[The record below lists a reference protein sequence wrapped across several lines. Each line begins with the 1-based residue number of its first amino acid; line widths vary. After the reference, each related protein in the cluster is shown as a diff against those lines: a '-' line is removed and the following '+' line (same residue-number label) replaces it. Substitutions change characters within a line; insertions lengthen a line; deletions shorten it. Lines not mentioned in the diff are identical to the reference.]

1 VTRRELIA
9 LLGSTAALLWPQGVG
24 AQQAAIPV
32 VGFLHSGSPETLQHL
47 LSGFHQGLAETGF
60 VEGQNVKIEYRWA
73 RGQYNQVPAL
83 AAELVDHRVSV
94 IVAGGGEVTALA
106 VKAATQTIPVV
117 FTTANDPV
125 KLGLVQSLGHPG
137 GNLTGLLSFTSV
149 VETKKLG
156 LLQSWG
162 SLNGENFDWNSPNRG
177 VSCRKLARQRGIVI
191 KPITPRLDG
200 FKFDP
205 ETKRIMG
212 IAFEIRGAI
221 SASAK

>member
-1 VTRRELIA
+1 MTRRELIA
-9 LLGSTAALLWPQGVG
+9 LLGSTAATWPFGAR

-156 LLQSWG
+156 LLHELLPQATTVAMLINPGFPPAEADAKEVEKQRRFRTFSD
-162 SLNGENFDWNSPNRG
+162 SLYARARG
-177 VSCRKLARQRGIVI
+177 
-191 KPITPRLDG
+191 
-200 FKFDP
+200 
-205 ETKRIMG
+205 
-212 IAFEIRGAI
+212 
-221 SASAK
+221 

>member
-1 VTRRELIA
+1 MNRRELIA
-9 LLGSTAALLWPQGVG
+9 LLGSTAVSWPGAVG

-137 GNLTGLLSFTSV
+137 GNLTGSLAFTSSGRSSSRVPRPLVREQPTPAPPARTALSSRHREEADERRGLLSMRTAPSGGRRR
-149 VETKKLG
+149 TNPG
-156 LLQSWG
+156 LL
-162 SLNGENFDWNSPNRG
+162 R
-177 VSCRKLARQRGIVI
+177 ARAV
-191 KPITPRLDG
+191 D
-200 FKFDP
+200 
-205 ETKRIMG
+205 
-212 IAFEIRGAI
+212 
-221 SASAK
+221 